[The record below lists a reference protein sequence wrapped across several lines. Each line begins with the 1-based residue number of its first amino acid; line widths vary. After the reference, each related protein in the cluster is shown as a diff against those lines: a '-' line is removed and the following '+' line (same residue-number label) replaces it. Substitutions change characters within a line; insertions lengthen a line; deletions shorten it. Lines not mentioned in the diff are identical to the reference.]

1 MRIPR
6 DQFCARHNQVT
17 EAGEFIPAPNRK
29 VSYFTMVQTR
39 VGFVA
44 TASAQLA
51 KALTIAI
58 RYSAV
63 RRQGFPAEGVA
74 EPVVLDYQMQ
84 QHIMFTLLSQAF
96 AMHFTGRYMADVNK
110 RAQGAIR
117 SPFRLVFW
125 LVF

>member
-1 MRIPR
+1 MP
-6 DQFCARHNQVT
+6 AHNQVT
-17 EAGEFIPAPNRK
+17 AEGEFIPAPNRK

-74 EPVVLDYQMQ
+74 EPVVLDYRELYSILF
-84 QHIMFTLLSQAF
+84 HFYSISLYFTLTSHSHKQSAII
-96 AMHFTGRYMADVNK
+96 TRI
-110 RAQGAIR
+110 GA
-117 SPFRLVFW
+117 
-125 LVF
+125 